1 MGIDELII
9 QAVKLGV
16 QAAFQES
23 ERITVIV
30 EPRCY
35 SGAQAQKL
43 LGVSSTHLYAALKT
57 GALRGIKRGKRD
69 WSISSVS
76 MFEYIAMLEG
86 RPGIVRLETVL
97 RV

>member
-76 MFEYIAMLEG
+76 MFELPAFIWFHAP
-86 RPGIVRLETVL
+86 R
-97 RV
+97 